1 MKTLRGVP
9 ASAGVAIGPAF
20 PFRRLTPRFERQRC
34 ADPAVEW
41 ARGEAALATAAARLT
56 ALAIRARDQGL
67 AQQAAVLQAQALMLD
82 DPELLDAVRTAIEE
96 HALCAEAA
104 LSDAAER
111 YAELLEALDDQYL
124 AARAADVRD
133 VARRV
138 LHVLLGLTDAPG
150 ANLTQPAIILADD
163 LASSDIA
170 WLDPAFMLG
179 FCTAGGSAASH
190 TAILARELGL
200 PAVAGAGAEILR
212 IPADT
217 PLILDG
223 GEGLLLLDPTPA
235 TFAAYEAAGL
245 AAQSRSAE
253 AQAHAHEPA
262 VTRDGWRAAVLANLS
277 SVAGLQAA
285 LAAGAEGIGLLRT
298 EFLYFERATAP
309 TEDEQYLAYR
319 AIFDAFGDRPV
330 VLRTEFLYFER
341 ATAPTEDEQYLA
353 YRAIFDAFGDRPV
366 VLRTLDAGG
375 DKTLPYLRL
384 PPEPNPFLGLRGL
397 RLCLRRPELFRPQ
410 LRAALRAGAGRRL
423 KIMFPMVTA
432 VAEVRAARAELEN
445 CRRALVA
452 EGLPAAERLEVGI
465 MVEAPAAALIADHL
479 AAEVDFFSIGTNDL
493 TQYTLA
499 ADRTNAEVADLASAY
514 HPAVLRLV
522 QGVIVA
528 AHRQGKLVAMCGE
541 LAGDPTALPLLL
553 GLGVDEL
560 SMAPAVIPLAKQVI
574 RTLDRSALRSLAQGA
589 LALSEPDAVRVLVR
603 AAAP

>member
-319 AIFDAFGDRPV
+319 AIFDAFGDRS
-330 VLRTEFLYFER
+330 
-341 ATAPTEDEQYLA
+341 
-353 YRAIFDAFGDRPV
+353 V

>member
-223 GEGLLLLDPTPA
+223 GEGLLLLDPAPA

-319 AIFDAFGDRPV
+319 AIFDAFGDRS
-330 VLRTEFLYFER
+330 
-341 ATAPTEDEQYLA
+341 
-353 YRAIFDAFGDRPV
+353 V

>member
-223 GEGLLLLDPTPA
+223 GEGLLLLDPAPA

-285 LAAGAEGIGLLRT
+285 LAAGAEGIGL
-298 EFLYFERATAP
+298 
-309 TEDEQYLAYR
+309 
-319 AIFDAFGDRPV
+319 
-330 VLRTEFLYFER
+330 LRTEFLYFER

>member
-330 VLRTEFLYFER
+330 VLRT
-341 ATAPTEDEQYLA
+341 
-353 YRAIFDAFGDRPV
+353 
-366 VLRTLDAGG
+366 LDAGG

>member
-9 ASAGVAIGPAF
+9 ASAGAAIGHAF

-34 ADPAVEW
+34 DDPAAEW
-41 ARGEAALATAAARLT
+41 ARGQAALATAAARLI

-67 AQQAAVLQAQALMLD
+67 AQQASVLQAQALMLD
-82 DPELLDAVRTAIEE
+82 DPELLDAVRTSIEE

-133 VARRV
+133 VAQRV

-150 ANLTQPAIILADD
+150 ADLTRPAIILADD
-163 LASSDIA
+163 LAPSDIA

-200 PAVAGAGAEILR
+200 PAVVGAGAEILR

-223 GEGLLLLDPTPA
+223 GEGLLLLDPAPA
-235 TFAAYEAAGL
+235 TLAAYEAAGL

-262 VTRDGWRAAVLANLS
+262 VTRDGWRAVVLANLS
-277 SVAGLQAA
+277 SVAGLQSA

-298 EFLYFERATAP
+298 EFLYLERATAP
-309 TEDEQYLAYR
+309 TEEEQYSAYR
-319 AIFDAFGDRPV
+319 AIFDAFGDR
-330 VLRTEFLYFER
+330 L
-341 ATAPTEDEQYLA
+341 
-353 YRAIFDAFGDRPV
+353 V

-375 DKTLPYLRL
+375 DKALPYLRL

-410 LRAALRAGAGRRL
+410 LRAALRAAAGRRL

-432 VAEVRAARAELEN
+432 MAEVRAARVELED

-493 TQYTLA
+493 TQYALA
-499 ADRTNAEVADLASAY
+499 VDRTNAEVADLASAY

-522 QGVIVA
+522 RGVIVA
-528 AHRQGKLVAMCGE
+528 AHRQGKPVAMCGE
-541 LAGDPTALPLLL
+541 LAGDPTAIPLLL

-574 RTLDRSALRSLAQGA
+574 RALDRSALRSLAQEA
-589 LALSEPDAVRVLVR
+589 LALPEPDAVRAMVR
-603 AAAP
+603 RATPRACRFPPQFT